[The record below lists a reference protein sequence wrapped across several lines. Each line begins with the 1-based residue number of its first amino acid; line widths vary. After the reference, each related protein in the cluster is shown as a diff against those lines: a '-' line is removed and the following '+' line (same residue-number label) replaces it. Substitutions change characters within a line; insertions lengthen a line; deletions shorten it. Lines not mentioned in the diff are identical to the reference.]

1 MPRLGST
8 VYSYEVGQKLDR
20 DLVDDPAEL
29 LNLVNTGE
37 LESVLPPKDGTKRKL
52 PPALHRKY
60 YKSMS
65 GFCDTPKEVVEAIK
79 RSLCQFDDTY
89 SRCSPQTVVSV
100 AVVLCH
106 FVCDKMCF

>member
-52 PPALHRKY
+52 PPGSCSRQLIQILRHRH
-60 YKSMS
+60 
-65 GFCDTPKEVVEAIK
+65 GD
-79 RSLCQFDDTY
+79 SL
-89 SRCSPQTVVSV
+89 P
-100 AVVLCH
+100 
-106 FVCDKMCF
+106 